1 MGEGEGDGEGEGSTL
16 GGAVSA
22 TVGTELAID
31 GSGGTEATDR
41 RLIVADEADG
51 VPTEEHP
58 ANRTPNAI
66 AQTPNP
72 RIPLPLS

>member
-1 MGEGEGDGEGEGSTL
+1 MGEGEGEGEGDGSTL
-16 GGAVSA
+16 GGADSA

-31 GSGGTEATDR
+31 GSGGTEATDG
-41 RLIVADEADG
+41 RLIVADGADG

-66 AQTPNP
+66 VQTTNP